1 MPKTYL
7 KTQGITTRCQ
17 TYRLV
22 QQLLRFSPKMLVL
35 LIMLFIFGN
44 KNTSSYAYSHIQ
56 QIYAMVFISI

>member
-22 QQLLRFSPKMLVL
+22 QQLLRFSTEKLLL
-35 LIMLFIFGN
+35 LIMLFIFGRQ
-44 KNTSSYAYSHIQ
+44 KLT
-56 QIYAMVFISI
+56 F